1 MSIFF
6 SIKVVTSTKQIFSYE
21 VPNCQ
26 NPAHCQGDSGGFW
39 CDWIDPSVPSMS
51 SRPTKSTLF
60 HEGLLAWTPFLP
72 YLHHPSATTPHANKF
87 GELQIGKYLRHS
99 PRCLLFWLSSG
110 QQKST
115 PELLWLGCYHT
126 SGFHITAWIPLIS
139 NLSVMWI
146 TNNSIK
152 LNSNN

>member
-60 HEGLLAWTPFLP
+60 HEGLLAWTTFLP
-72 YLHHPSATTPHANKF
+72 YLHHPSANNNTTCKQVWGTPNRKIFEAFTKMSPVLTQLWSAEKHPRITVTGMLPHF
-87 GELQIGKYLRHS
+87 
-99 PRCLLFWLSSG
+99 
-110 QQKST
+110 
-115 PELLWLGCYHT
+115 
-126 SGFHITAWIPLIS
+126 WIPH
-139 NLSVMWI
+139 NCM
-146 TNNSIK
+146 NSTHF
-152 LNSNN
+152 

>member
-51 SRPTKSTLF
+51 SRLTKSTVSR
-60 HEGLLAWTPFLP
+60 GIIGTNTILAISPPPICHNTTCKQVWGTPNRKIFEAFTKMSPVLTQLWSAEKHPRITVTGMLP
-72 YLHHPSATTPHANKF
+72 HF
-87 GELQIGKYLRHS
+87 
-99 PRCLLFWLSSG
+99 
-110 QQKST
+110 
-115 PELLWLGCYHT
+115 
-126 SGFHITAWIPLIS
+126 WIPH
-139 NLSVMWI
+139 NCM
-146 TNNSIK
+146 NSTHF
-152 LNSNN
+152 